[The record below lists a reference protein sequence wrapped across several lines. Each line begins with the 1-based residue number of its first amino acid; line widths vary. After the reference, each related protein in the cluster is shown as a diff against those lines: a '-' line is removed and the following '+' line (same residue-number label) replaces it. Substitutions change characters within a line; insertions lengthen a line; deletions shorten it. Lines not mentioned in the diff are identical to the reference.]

1 MMERIEFQKE
11 NPEHDL
17 INMFRV
23 FDKDEQNCVT
33 KTELNNIF
41 QTLVNSSNSELNL
54 TNDEISEIITYF
66 DHDKDGKMSFN
77 GIYI

>member
-1 MMERIEFQKE
+1 MMERIEYQKE

-33 KTELNNIF
+33 KIELNNIF

-77 GIYI
+77 GI